1 MSKNN
6 IIIDGEKLKAIIN
19 ELGLNMYTI
28 STEKGYSRN
37 LVNQAIRTKK
47 ASPVVQNLL
56 KDYGIYPD
64 EYRYEEP
71 INEED
76 EDIIQLDNQL
86 TLDDIEVD
94 SISRAEIK
102 QIVKESMVE
111 VLNSLEW
118 SIDPIRNTVTFRA
131 GKDPR

>member
-71 INEED
+71 IIEED

-86 TLDDIEVD
+86 TFDDIEVD

-102 QIVKESMVE
+102 QIVKESMLE

-118 SIDPIRNTVTFRA
+118 SIDPIKKTVTFRA

>member
-64 EYRYEEP
+64 EYRYKEP

-76 EDIIQLDNQL
+76 EELIQLDNQL
-86 TLDDIEVD
+86 TFDDIEVD

-102 QIVKESMVE
+102 QIVKESMLE

-118 SIDPIRNTVTFRA
+118 SIDPLKKTVTFRA